1 MRIALPLASGLTGL
15 IALLACAT
23 QAAELPSVEQLR
35 QQMGFPPQTVS
46 VYEAHLS
53 VGDEH
58 VEVQYVGYP
67 AVDVFEHVFGK
78 DWRGR
83 AETVELRALDGY
95 VVQIDARRF
104 LEERAFLVF
113 ARKDNAPFTV
123 DNIRQNQTDV
133 PLGPW
138 YLVWD
143 NISNPALLAEGAESW
158 PYQVTEIDLV
168 SVSDAALLP
177 EGFDARFREGAELVR
192 THCLACHK
200 VNGFGGAK
208 FEGNLAKIVKRYS
221 EEDLLRL
228 VLTPASARR
237 GATMPA
243 LSDRLP
249 EPERRRIAG
258 IIFDYL
264 KAVPVQP

>member
-1 MRIALPLASGLTGL
+1 M
-15 IALLACAT
+15 
-23 QAAELPSVEQLR
+23 
-35 QQMGFPPQTVS
+35 
-46 VYEAHLS
+46 
-53 VGDEH
+53 
-58 VEVQYVGYP
+58 
-67 AVDVFEHVFGK
+67 
-78 DWRGR
+78 
-83 AETVELRALDGY
+83 
-95 VVQIDARRF
+95 
-104 LEERAFLVF
+104 
-113 ARKDNAPFTV
+113 
-123 DNIRQNQTDV
+123 

-143 NISNPALLAEGAESW
+143 NISNPALLAEGAGSW

-177 EGFDARFREGAELVR
+177 EGFDIRFREGAELVR
-192 THCLACHK
+192 THCLTCHK

-221 EEDLLRL
+221 EEGFLRL
-228 VLTPASARR
+228 VLTPASVRR